1 MKGIGSR
8 LAKYKHALLL
18 LYYPIMFYQFQWL
31 EKRNAQVSHF
41 IQSPLDDFIPFVSVF
56 VVPYVFW
63 FAYVALTLL
72 ITGLKDRDEFIR
84 VLMSLYI
91 GMTFCNLIY
100 FLFPHGQLLRVPLTE
115 NEPYL
120 FDRLVYF
127 IYSKDTPTNCAPS
140 IHVLFSIACTVGI
153 QRTNCF
159 KNMPWIKI
167 SSHVLNVL
175 IVLSTM
181 FIKQHSIY
189 DVILGLIFS
198 LCIYLFVYHI
208 DWPLIWENIVS
219 RLNTKRQAA
228 DQI

>member
-1 MKGIGSR
+1 MKGITDR

-18 LYYPIMFYQFQWL
+18 IYYPVMIGQFQWL
-31 EKRNAQVSHF
+31 EKRNAQVSHL
-41 IQSPLDDFIPFVSVF
+41 IQSPLDDFIPFVSIF

-63 FAYVALTLL
+63 FAYVAITLL
-72 ITGLKDRDEFIR
+72 ITGLKDRGEFIR

-100 FLFPHGQLLRVPLTE
+100 YLFPHGQPLRVPLTE
-115 NEPYL
+115 NEPFL

-140 IHVLFSIACTVGI
+140 IHVLFSVACTIGI
-153 QRTNCF
+153 QRAGCF
-159 KNMPWIKI
+159 KDKPWVKI
-167 SSHVLNVL
+167 SSHIMNVL

-181 FIKQHSIY
+181 FIKQHSII
-189 DVILGLIFS
+189 DVALGLAFS
-198 LCIYLFVYHI
+198 VFIYLFVYHI
-208 DWPLIWENIVS
+208 DWPAIWENFLS
-219 RLNTKRQAA
+219 KANLKKQAA